1 MILKKSVLKVFEF
14 IFIIGIP
21 LLFIAFVVY
30 SMFNDELGI
39 SWIKLV
45 SMWLLSFAIITFS
58 TYLHEFGHKLR
69 IKHYSKTSNP
79 KIRMWGIKGVTHDDE
94 YYKRFKNTIP
104 SKSKELRDN
113 LLAGVR
119 FSMSIYSFIGVA
131 LAFLMPFNFCGRV
144 TLASMLISIF
154 LQVLNAS
161 DIDQIINDTL
171 YQTPKGQ
178 GKIEGLLWAFTCAS
192 ACTLCSMLIQVF
204 YQASA

>member
-1 MILKKSVLKVFEF
+1 
-14 IFIIGIP
+14 
-21 LLFIAFVVY
+21 
-30 SMFNDELGI
+30 
-39 SWIKLV
+39 
-45 SMWLLSFAIITFS
+45 
-58 TYLHEFGHKLR
+58 
-69 IKHYSKTSNP
+69 
-79 KIRMWGIKGVTHDDE
+79 
-94 YYKRFKNTIP
+94 
-104 SKSKELRDN
+104 
-113 LLAGVR
+113 
-119 FSMSIYSFIGVA
+119 MSIYSFIGVA